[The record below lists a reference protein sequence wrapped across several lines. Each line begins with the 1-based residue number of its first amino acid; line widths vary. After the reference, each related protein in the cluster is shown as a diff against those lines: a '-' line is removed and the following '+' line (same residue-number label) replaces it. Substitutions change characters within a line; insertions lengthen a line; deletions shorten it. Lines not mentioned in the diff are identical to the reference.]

1 MFLLKCLYIWVYQK
15 TKNTTIMNQVTLTL
29 STQEVLMLLNSLEF
43 VKPTVVNHHKNGF
56 YVLQNKVKL
65 ALHDY
70 KYSILK

>member
-1 MFLLKCLYIWVYQK
+1 
-15 TKNTTIMNQVTLTL
+15 MNQVTLTL

-43 VKPTVVNHHKNGF
+43 VEPTVVNHHKNGF